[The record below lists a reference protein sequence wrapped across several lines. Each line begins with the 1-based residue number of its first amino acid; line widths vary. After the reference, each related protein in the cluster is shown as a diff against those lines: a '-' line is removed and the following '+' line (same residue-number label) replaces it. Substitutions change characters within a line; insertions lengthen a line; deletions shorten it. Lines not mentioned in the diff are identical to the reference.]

1 MPKIFSTEEKQKLY
15 EMLKQNCL
23 VLIKKRGYKGFNI
36 RDLTRMTG
44 ISAGTFYHFYPS
56 KENLIFEVM
65 QDCQDRL
72 KAQFMEIY
80 KSKGC
85 IGRQEFIDLYNTF
98 FVTDKNNILRY
109 LARDD
114 LTSLF
119 LHSGRKMTFETVE
132 NLIVHNLGFLSSPKE
147 NVNFNAVI
155 NFTQLINLCIENR
168 DLLVEE
174 ELTGTINRLLEN
186 IADELFKKEA

>member
-44 ISAGTFYHFYPS
+44 ISAGTFYHFYSS
-56 KENLIFEVM
+56 KESLIFEIM
-65 QDCQDRL
+65 QDCRERL
-72 KAQFMEIY
+72 EAQFVEIS
-80 KSKGC
+80 KSKGGIC
-85 IGRQEFIDLYNTF
+85 REDFIDLYSTF

-119 LHSGRKMTFETVE
+119 LHSGRKTSFETVKD
-132 NLIVHNLGFLSSPKE
+132 LIAHNLDFLSNPKE

-174 ELTGTINRLLEN
+174 ELTGTINKLLEN
-186 IADELFKKEA
+186 IADELFIKEI